1 MNPQLLSIDLENA
14 TKFGGYD
21 ESQITQ
27 TFIKGYMQIVKDW
40 GLTDPEAE
48 KMLAVDHQTWMQ
60 IRRGTWNG
68 LLDQENLTRIG
79 EITAIYD
86 ALHSFLGEEEG
97 NRWVTKPNKL
107 SMFSGRRPVDA
118 IIQEG
123 RPMMK
128 RTQRLTRG
136 ILAGM

>member
-1 MNPQLLSIDLENA
+1 MQKRLAFCYNRLYPWPEADTVVRA
-14 TKFGGYD
+14 TKLGKLWIMANY
-21 ESQITQ
+21 I
-27 TFIKGYMQIVKDW
+27 
-40 GLTDPEAE
+40 
-48 KMLAVDHQTWMQ
+48 
-60 IRRGTWNG
+60 
-68 LLDQENLTRIG
+68 
-79 EITAIYD
+79 AIYD

-97 NRWVTKPNKL
+97 NRWATKPNKL